1 NLNNHIGVPLTL
13 LKITDETDLAIIEM
27 GANHQGEIAQLCKI
41 AEPDFGLI
49 TNFGKAHLE
58 GFGGFEGVIKGKSEM
73 YEYLLNE
80 HKTAFVNS
88 DDAIQIDKTSDINRY
103 SFTLN
108 NNHKANINLT
118 NATANPMA
126 FVQYKDVEI
135 QSNLTG
141 IYNLTNIA
149 YAITI
154 GEYFNIDKNDIKQAI
169 ESYL

>member
-1 NLNNHIGVPLTL
+1 
-13 LKITDETDLAIIEM
+13 
-27 GANHQGEIAQLCKI
+27 
-41 AEPDFGLI
+41 
-49 TNFGKAHLE
+49 
-58 GFGGFEGVIKGKSEM
+58 
-73 YEYLLNE
+73 
-80 HKTAFVNS
+80 
-88 DDAIQIDKTSDINRY
+88 AIQIDKTSDINRY

-169 ESYL
+169 ESYLPTNNRSQWIDKNDKKILLDAYNANPSSMTVAINNFAQLQG